1 MEPTYNPA
9 SVESGWYD
17 RWDRAGIFRPEA
29 NPEGEPFS
37 IVIPPPNVT
46 GVLHL
51 GHALDHTIQDAIA
64 RRRRMMG
71 DAVLW
76 LPGMD
81 HAGIATQ
88 VVVEKQLADEGMTRH
103 DLGRERFVEQVWQW
117 KASSGGKITEQMR
130 LLGDSVDWSRER
142 FTMDEGLS
150 AAVRKV
156 FVHLYDEGIIYR
168 GHRIINWC
176 PQDHTALSDLE
187 VNHIDTPGELAYLR
201 YPLTDGTGHVL
212 VATTRVETMLGDTAV
227 AVHPDDERYRD
238 MVGKNVTLPIMNRE
252 IPIVADEG
260 VDPGFGT
267 GAVKVTPAHDPLDFE
282 IGNRAG
288 VEPIV
293 IMDHEGRI
301 NENGGDF
308 AGMDRFDARRAV
320 RERLESEGFV
330 DHVEAREHA
339 VGHCQRCDTVVEP
352 VLSQQWFVEVEPL
365 VGPALEVVE
374 SGQAEFVPSGW
385 ENTYFRWMEN
395 LRDWCISRQ
404 LWWGHRIPA
413 WYCSCGEVVVSE
425 DDPAICPA
433 CGSNDLVQ
441 DEDVL
446 DTWFSSALWPFSTL
460 GWPDETDDLD
470 RFYPTSVLVT
480 GYDIISF
487 WVARMLKMGVHF
499 LPDVPFRK
507 IVIHG
512 MVRDEHHNKMSKS
525 RGNTIDPLEVIDTHG
540 ADPLRLALLQA
551 VGPGQDVPFALDW
564 VEGARKFGNKL
575 WNAVRYVTSR
585 TGSKAVPAEGGYPS
599 DPSPES
605 AWILSRLSTVSGR
618 FDELY
623 EAFRLSD
630 AFSQLYNFAWSEV
643 FDWYIELSKAL
654 DDGPEGEE
662 VTATLG
668 VVVRDLLKLF
678 HPAIPFVTEELWGE
692 LVGDGFIAASSWPS
706 VPAIEGPLSMPAFQD
721 VVSGIRQFRSTH
733 GLSPRELLDVV
744 ISDPEALVE
753 PWWDRQLQSLAAAR
767 ASYSETRPPE
777 STRIVAGS
785 VTAYLPLEGVID
797 LEAERAR
804 LQKRIDEEQVTVQ
817 KAAAKLDNPSYLEKA
832 PAAVVDKERFK
843 LTEAQAI
850 LDSLRAQLAD
860 LSG

>member
-1 MEPTYNPA
+1 MEPTYDPGA
-9 SVESGWYD
+9 VEADWYD
-17 RWDRAGIFRPEA
+17 KWVEAGIFKPEA
-29 NPEGEPFS
+29 NPDGEPFS

-46 GVLHL
+46 GVLHI
-51 GHALDHTIQDAIA
+51 GHALDHTIQDTIA
-64 RRRRMMG
+64 RRRRMLG

-88 VVVEKQLADEGMTRH
+88 VVVERQLAEEGMTRH

-117 KASSGGKITEQMR
+117 KASSGGKITQQMR

-150 AAVRKV
+150 NAVRKV
-156 FVHLYDEGIIYR
+156 FVALYNDDIIYR

-187 VNHIDTPGELAYLR
+187 VNHVDTPGELAYLK
-201 YPLTDGTGHVL
+201 YPLTEGEGFVM

-227 AVHPDDERYRD
+227 AVHPEDDRYRD
-238 MVGKNVTLPIMNRE
+238 LIGKTVTLPIMNRE
-252 IPIVADEG
+252 IPIVADDG
-260 VDPGFGT
+260 VDLEFGT

-282 IGNRAG
+282 IGGRAG

-301 NENGGDF
+301 NENGGPF
-308 AGMDRFDARRAV
+308 AGMDRFDARIAV
-320 RERLESEGFV
+320 KERLEAEGFV
-330 DHVEAREHA
+330 DHVEDREHA
-339 VGHCQRCDTVVEP
+339 VGHCSRCDTIVEP
-352 VLSQQWFVEVEPL
+352 VLSQQWFVNVEPL
-365 VGPALEVVE
+365 VGPAMDVIKN
-374 SGQAEFVPSGW
+374 GQSDFVPKQW

-413 WYCSCGEVVVSE
+413 WYCACGEVTVAEVE
-425 DDPAICPA
+425 PAICSS

-460 GWPDETDDLD
+460 GWPEDTDDLA

-499 LPDVPFRK
+499 LPEVPFKK

-525 RGNTIDPLEVIDTHG
+525 RGNTIDPLEVIESHG

-551 VGPGQDVPFALDW
+551 AGPGQDVPFSMDW
-564 VEGARKFGNKL
+564 VEGARKFGNKI
-575 WNAVRYVTSR
+575 WNAVRYARAQGAS
-585 TGSKAVPAEGGYPS
+585 APPDGGYPP

-605 AWILSRLSTVSGR
+605 AWILSRIAEVSAR
-618 FDELY
+618 FDELSD
-623 EAFRLSD
+623 EFRLAD
-630 AFSQLYNFAWSEV
+630 AYSMLYNFAWSEV

-654 DDGPEGEE
+654 MDGAEADE
-662 VTATLG
+662 VKATLG
-668 VVVRDLLKLF
+668 VVLRDVIKLF
-678 HPAIPFVTEELWGE
+678 HPVIPFLTEELWSE
-692 LVGDGFIAASSWPS
+692 LVGEGFVASSRWPTIPK
-706 VPAIEGPLSMPAFQD
+706 VTPNPSMESFQEI
-721 VVSGIRQFRSTH
+721 VTGIRQFRSTH
-733 GLSPRELLDVV
+733 GLSPKTP
-744 ISDPEALVE
+744 IALVIDDPHSVAE
-753 PWWDRQLQSLAAAR
+753 SWWDRQLIALANAGATYSDAA
-767 ASYSETRPPE
+767 PE
-777 STRIVAGS
+777 GSTRLVAGKI
-785 VTAYLPLEGVID
+785 TAYVPMEGVVD
-797 LEAERAR
+797 VSAERER
-804 LQKRIDEEQVTVQ
+804 LQKRIAAEEDVIK
-817 KAAAKLDNPSYLEKA
+817 KAGGKLANPNYVDKAPTEVVEKERAKLVEA
-832 PAAVVDKERFK
+832 EGK
-843 LTEAQAI
+843 LA
-850 LDSLRAQLAD
+850 SLKAQLED
-860 LSG
+860 LGS